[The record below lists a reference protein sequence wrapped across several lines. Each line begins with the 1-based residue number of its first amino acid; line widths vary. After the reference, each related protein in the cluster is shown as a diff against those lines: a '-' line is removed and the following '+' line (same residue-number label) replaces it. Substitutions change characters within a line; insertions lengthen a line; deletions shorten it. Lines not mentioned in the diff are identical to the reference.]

1 MKDLQRFHAVFSER
15 HYSALI
21 MLLTA
26 LNVIYS
32 DIGCSESFYFQR
44 QITAPSIDELVTQIQ
59 TKDNEIKRED

>member
-1 MKDLQRFHAVFSER
+1 MKDLQRFHAVFPER

-21 MLLTA
+21 ILLTA

-32 DIGCSESFYFQR
+32 DIGCSESSYFQR